1 MIRNNKN
8 IISIKIS
15 INRIK
20 RTKHNIEEIKSLNKR
35 VNILNCIIELD
46 VIKVNKLNETLQSLN
61 KILFHLENV

>member
-35 VNILNCIIELD
+35 VDILNGIIELD